1 MTTSRQRLPDILNRI
16 ARVKLDEI
24 RRAQAQRP
32 LAEVRAQAEAM
43 PPARDWRA
51 ALAQP
56 GVQLIAEVKAASPSE
71 GVIQAALDPEAQA
84 RAYARA
90 GAAAISVLTDAPFF
104 HGSLAHLRAVR
115 AAVPVPVLRKDFILD
130 PYQIYEAR
138 AAGADAVLLIVALL
152 DDAQLR
158 DALALSRELGLGT
171 LVEVHTPTELER
183 ALAAGAEV
191 IGVNN
196 RDLHTF
202 TVDLAVSEQL
212 LPRIPR
218 GVVRVAESGVHTPED
233 VVRMACAG
241 ADAVLVG
248 TALMRADDPEA
259 LARALVHAGAHGCLD
274 AA

>member
-1 MTTSRQRLPDILNRI
+1 MTTQQRPPDILARI
-16 ARVKLDEI
+16 ARVKQEEI
-24 RRAQAQRP
+24 RRAQAQHP
-32 LAEVRAQAEAM
+32 LAEVRAQAEAAA
-43 PPARDWRA
+43 PPRAWRA
-51 ALAQP
+51 SLAQP

-71 GVIQAALDPEAQA
+71 GVIQAVLDPVAQA

-90 GAAAISVLTDAPFF
+90 GATAISVLTDAPFF
-104 HGSLAHLRAVR
+104 HGSLTHLRAVR
-115 AAVPVPVLRKDFILD
+115 AEVPVPVLRKDFILD
-130 PYQIYEAR
+130 AYQIYEAR

-158 DALALSRELGLGT
+158 DFLALSRALGMGT
-171 LVEVHTPTELER
+171 LVEVHTEAELER
-183 ALAAGAEV
+183 ALAVGADV

-202 TVDLAVSEQL
+202 TVDLAVSERL

-218 GVVRVAESGVHTPED
+218 EVVRVAESGVHTPED
-233 VVRMACAG
+233 VIRMACAR

-259 LARALVHAGAHGCLD
+259 LARALVHAGSQGCPSED
-274 AA
+274 